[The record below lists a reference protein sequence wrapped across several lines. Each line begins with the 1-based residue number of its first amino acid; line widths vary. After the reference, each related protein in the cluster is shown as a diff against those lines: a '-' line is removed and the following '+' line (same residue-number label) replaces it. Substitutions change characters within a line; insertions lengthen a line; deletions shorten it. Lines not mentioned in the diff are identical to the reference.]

1 MTALPDVTHADLI
14 DLGDPAFVADPYPRL
29 AQARAMDPLAW
40 HDGLGMYLATS
51 HAAATAVL
59 KHRVLGRIFRP
70 RSVSDDDEWTVFDW
84 LHADSILDSEP
95 PQHTRLR
102 RLVSSAFNRTQ
113 ITRMGPRIEAL
124 TQELL
129 AGCEASLA
137 ERGSFDV
144 IGEYAEPLPVLV
156 ICELLGA
163 PVADAEIL
171 RAWSQAIVAMYEV
184 APTEAQQQAA
194 QAACR
199 EFASYVDALAQDRAR
214 HPKDD
219 LLTSLVEARDG
230 SDRLSS
236 RELIA
241 TAVLLLNAGHEASV
255 NGFGNGFNSLVSQAD
270 QAAVVEAIERPGGVD
285 LIVEEMLRHDSP
297 LHLFERTATTDV
309 TIDGGAGPV
318 TIKEGQ
324 KVAALLGAANRD
336 PAVFVDPDTFDPT
349 RDPNPHIAFG
359 LGLHFCLGAPLARLE
374 LSISTRELL
383 RRFGPLEIVESVQRD
398 TFVLR
403 GFHSLRVR
411 PVGSISPPD

>member
-95 PQHTRLR
+95 PKHTRLR

-163 PVADAEIL
+163 PVADAEAL

-297 LHLFERTATTDV
+297 LPLFERTATTDV

>member
-95 PQHTRLR
+95 PKHTRLR

-163 PVADAEIL
+163 PVADAEAL

-199 EFASYVDALAQDRAR
+199 DFAAYVDALAQVRAR

>member
-95 PQHTRLR
+95 PKHTRLR

-163 PVADAEIL
+163 PVADAEAL

-184 APTEAQQQAA
+184 AP
-194 QAACR
+194 
-199 EFASYVDALAQDRAR
+199 
-214 HPKDD
+214 
-219 LLTSLVEARDG
+219 
-230 SDRLSS
+230 
-236 RELIA
+236 
-241 TAVLLLNAGHEASV
+241 
-255 NGFGNGFNSLVSQAD
+255 
-270 QAAVVEAIERPGGVD
+270 
-285 LIVEEMLRHDSP
+285 
-297 LHLFERTATTDV
+297 RT
-309 TIDGGAGPV
+309 I
-318 TIKEGQ
+318 
-324 KVAALLGAANRD
+324 
-336 PAVFVDPDTFDPT
+336 
-349 RDPNPHIAFG
+349 
-359 LGLHFCLGAPLARLE
+359 C
-374 LSISTRELL
+374 
-383 RRFGPLEIVESVQRD
+383 
-398 TFVLR
+398 
-403 GFHSLRVR
+403 
-411 PVGSISPPD
+411 